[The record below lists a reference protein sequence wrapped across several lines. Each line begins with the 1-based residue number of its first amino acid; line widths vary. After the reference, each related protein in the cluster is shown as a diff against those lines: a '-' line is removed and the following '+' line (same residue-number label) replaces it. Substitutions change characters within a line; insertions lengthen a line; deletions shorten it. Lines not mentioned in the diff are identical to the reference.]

1 LESENDMA
9 DPRDGNT
16 QTVLLTGAT
25 GFIGK
30 HLSLRLVQAGF
41 TVRSFSRSY
50 GQDILSRDSF
60 QPFLQEPI
68 SAVIHLAGIT
78 YVPDSWAKSDAFYSI
93 NTLGTQRALEFCHAS
108 GARMIYVS
116 AYVYG
121 VPAYLPIDETHPVA
135 PNNPYAHS
143 KWLGEELCRFYAHH
157 KGVDVVIFRPFN
169 LFGPGQDDRFLIPT
183 ILRQAK
189 NGQQITVRD
198 DTPKRDYLHV
208 DDFVDACVLALGRKE
223 RFAIFNV
230 GSGKSISVREIIDL
244 VGKHSNDRVRFV
256 SLGETRPNEIMDT
269 VADCAAIRK
278 ALGWSPKSTLG
289 DFVKEELGCVSC

>member
-1 LESENDMA
+1 MA
-9 DPRDGNT
+9 ETPDGNT

-30 HLSLRLVQAGF
+30 RLSPRLMREGF
-41 TVRSFSRSY
+41 TVRPFSRSY
-50 GQDILSRDSF
+50 GQEILNRDSF
-60 QPFLQEPI
+60 HPFLLEPI

-78 YVPDSWAKSDAFYSI
+78 YVPDSWAKSDAFYAI
-93 NTLGTQRALEFCHAS
+93 NTLGTQHALEFCHMS

-121 VPAYLPIDETHPVA
+121 VPAYLPIDESHPVA

-143 KWLGEELCRFYAHH
+143 KWLGEELCRFYARH

-189 NGQQITVRD
+189 SGEQITVRD
-198 DTPKRDYLHV
+198 DSPKRDYIHV
-208 DDFVDACVLALGRKE
+208 DDFVDACVLSLGRKE
-223 RFAIFNV
+223 RFNIFNV

-244 VGKHSNDRVRFV
+244 VSKHSNDGVRFV

-269 VADCAAIRK
+269 VADCAAIRT
-278 ALGWSPKSTLG
+278 ALCWSPKSTLD